1 MHVTLIVPAPL
12 VANSSIRTYS
22 REIADSLRALGHG
35 VGLMELPGRFADPD
49 QTAIDAARA
58 CWSQLPDDTIPL
70 IDALALPA
78 FAALSPRHGTVLIH
92 HPLSWETGVSDEIAR
107 RRHAMDELLF
117 RAMPRLVATS
127 VQTADRVATEFG
139 IDPERIA
146 VITPGIADL
155 PRSPGNPPG
164 STCAMLSVGALIPR
178 KGHDVLLRAL
188 SRLFDLDWQ
197 LTIVGTAESDPVHA
211 QGLLALAEELHI
223 AQHIQFA
230 GAIDTAV
237 LNTLWQHADLFAL
250 ASWFEGYGMTLAEAL
265 RRGLPV
271 AVTAA
276 GAAPSL
282 VPPEAGVV
290 CAPGEVEQLSK
301 AIRRLIFDRTLR
313 QEMAEVAWQSGRTL
327 PSWHDQAALLAA
339 VLAE

>member
-1 MHVTLIVPAPL
+1 
-12 VANSSIRTYS
+12 
-22 REIADSLRALGHG
+22 
-35 VGLMELPGRFADPD
+35 MELPGRFAYPD
-49 QTAIDAARA
+49 QAAIDAAHT
-58 CWSQLPDDTIPL
+58 CWSGLRDDTVPL

-78 FAALSPRHGTVLIH
+78 FADLVATLRRASVLIH
-92 HPLSWETGVSDEIAR
+92 HPLSWETGVSDEVAR
-107 RRHAMDELLF
+107 RRHASDEALF
-117 RAMPRLVATS
+117 RALPRLVATS
-127 VQTADRVATEFG
+127 EQTADRVAAEFG
-139 IDPERIA
+139 IEHERIA

-155 PRSPGNPPG
+155 PRSPGNSPG
-164 STCAMLSVGALIPR
+164 STCAVLSVGALIPR

-197 LTIVGTAESDPVHA
+197 LTIAGAAESDPVHA

-223 AQHIQFA
+223 AQHIHFA
-230 GAIDTAV
+230 GAVDAPTLDA
-237 LNTLWQHADLFAL
+237 LWQHADMFAL

-282 VPPEAGVV
+282 VAPDAGVI

-301 AIRRLIFDRTLR
+301 AIRRLIFDRNLR
-313 QEMAEVAWQSGRTL
+313 QEMAEQAWLIGRTL
-327 PSWHDQAALLAA
+327 PSWHDQAVQLAA
-339 VLAE
+339 VLAG